1 MYFWEN
7 IWEKSFNVR
16 NYRISLHLIFWVF
29 YFFIFSFYIYYL
41 LILENW
47 KGEALAINW
56 FISMCLNIV
65 LISLSYYL
73 TIRTSYYYLIKQ
85 RNYNLFFVTLVLN
98 ILFFGLVFSG
108 SLFLKKE
115 FLPYLGF
122 KKPVLSEP
130 SSLPQLG
137 YPMNIIRIII
147 SYFAL
152 LSIPVAAKF
161 FRDQLRHQKREN
173 NLQKQN
179 LQMQMDFLK
188 AQIHPHFLFN
198 TLNNIYSLNLNAE
211 YEKASTM
218 ISRLSDL
225 LRYVL
230 YEGNREFIPMEEE
243 IELIKNF
250 IELEAIRSDSL
261 KLILNF
267 PFNIDPKIQ
276 LPPFLLL
283 PLVENAF
290 KHGVNS
296 QFRDSFI
303 NIQLSLSPQH
313 ILLKVVNNFDEEY
326 RNKNTG
332 GLGLIN
338 LQKRLDYYYSGDFTL
353 DIDEDYN
360 RFIAILKIPILCPKF
375 SV

>member
-1 MYFWEN
+1 MYF
-7 IWEKSFNVR
+7 WEKSFNVR

-29 YFFIFSFYIYYL
+29 YFFIFSFYTYYL

-47 KGEALAINW
+47 KGEALAVNW

-73 TIRTSYYYLIKQ
+73 TIRTSYHYLIKQ

-122 KKPVLSEP
+122 KKPVLSKP

-267 PFNIDPKIQ
+267 PLNIDPKIQ

-296 QFRDSFI
+296 QFSDSFI
-303 NIQLSLSPQH
+303 NIHLSLSPQH